1 MFYTVLTIKRLKISL
16 ATVFLTASTAS
27 VNANI
32 IDVTQ
37 LSKFGEAYYSV
48 INTSSGCLWDT
59 LCMRTVN
66 GNVGYPSS
74 GPTTVEEF
82 VGLPN
87 MPGVNDGSA
96 AQGFINVTNSQVLS
110 FDWMWASD
118 EKLTERDRTTYND
131 YAFISL
137 HLNGSSELFTIA
149 DLSNMPFDN
158 YAARNFG
165 ESGTFYW
172 EAQSAGQLVF
182 SIGVMDVGDN
192 LNSSDLNISN
202 MQLSTASAV
211 PEPATL
217 ALLGL
222 GLAGIGLSRKKK
234 ST

>member
-1 MFYTVLTIKRLKISL
+1 MFYTVFTIKRLKISL
-16 ATVFLTASTAS
+16 AAVFLAASIAS
-27 VNANI
+27 ANANI

-37 LSKFGEAYYSV
+37 LSKFGEAYYST
-48 INTSSGCLWDT
+48 INTSSGCPWDT
-59 LCMRTVN
+59 LCIETVN
-66 GNVGYPSS
+66 GSVGFPSS

-96 AQGFINVTNSQVLS
+96 AKGVINVANSQVLS
-110 FDWMWASD
+110 FDWMWTSD

-149 DLSNMPFDN
+149 DLSNMPFDS

-165 ESGTFYW
+165 DSGAFYW

-182 SIGVMDVGDN
+182 SIGVMDVGDH
-192 LNSSDLNISN
+192 LNSSKLNISN
-202 MQLSTASAV
+202 MQLSTASAI

-217 ALLGL
+217 ALLSL
-222 GLAGIGLSRKKK
+222 GLAGIGFSRKKK

>member
-1 MFYTVLTIKRLKISL
+1 MNVKMLKVALAGLVL
-16 ATVFLTASTAS
+16 S
-27 VNANI
+27 VSSFANAGL

-37 LSKFGEAYYSV
+37 LSKFGEAYYSS
-48 INTSSGCLWDT
+48 INTSPGCPWDN

-66 GNVGYPSS
+66 GNVGFPSS

-96 AQGFINVTNSQVLS
+96 AQGIINVTNSQVLS

-118 EKLTERDRTTYND
+118 ERRTERDRTTYND

-149 DLSNMPFDN
+149 DLSNMPFDS

-211 PEPATL
+211 PEPVTL

-222 GLAGIGLSRKKK
+222 GLAGIGFSRKKK